1 MSVCPKIILLFGMVY
16 LASSIKASS
25 QEIHN
30 VKAEQFQN
38 EMFIT
43 YDILN
48 ALPSQVYLVKAEC
61 IIDNNTFN
69 VSSATGNGFGRVNA
83 GPSRQ
88 VIWEIGKDLKPIKS
102 ENVSFRIFAT
112 AISQSDQAENFSE
125 NRSRGMSL
133 ADKKFEFINQF
144 TTSIDN
150 YLEKFITL
158 SKLLKPLKKM
168 PLKAEQAY
176 RGFKIK

>member
-102 ENVSFRIFAT
+102 ENVSFRILPLQFLKVTKPKIFLKIVVGACLWQ
-112 AISQSDQAENFSE
+112 IK
-125 NRSRGMSL
+125 SL
-133 ADKKFEFINQF
+133 NLSINLLPQL
-144 TTSIDN
+144 TT
-150 YLEKFITL
+150 TL
-158 SKLLKPLKKM
+158 KSL
-168 PLKAEQAY
+168 
-176 RGFKIK
+176 